1 MINEKE
7 RFFKHHLTSLNYFT
21 SISGVGKSV
30 LLMAPC
36 HCFLNSSMKVKYL
49 LLKECEWKGMAEIGS
64 WLEMRSWNHI
74 LVRHLDSVTSDRFSL
89 LFFIL

>member
-36 HCFLNSSMKVKYL
+36 HCLLNSSMKVKYL
-49 LLKECEWKGMAEIGS
+49 LFKGM
-64 WLEMRSWNHI
+64 
-74 LVRHLDSVTSDRFSL
+74 
-89 LFFIL
+89 